1 MNKQKEI
8 PINEQFVSNLNKS
21 SSEILTKHIN
31 KIKLAIHS
39 FKKAMKLE
47 PDRWGIEWLIDK
59 IDILESRK
67 KELETALR
75 YIKEMASY
83 DV

>member
-47 PDRWGIEWLIDK
+47 PDRWGIE
-59 IDILESRK
+59 
-67 KELETALR
+67 
-75 YIKEMASY
+75 
-83 DV
+83 